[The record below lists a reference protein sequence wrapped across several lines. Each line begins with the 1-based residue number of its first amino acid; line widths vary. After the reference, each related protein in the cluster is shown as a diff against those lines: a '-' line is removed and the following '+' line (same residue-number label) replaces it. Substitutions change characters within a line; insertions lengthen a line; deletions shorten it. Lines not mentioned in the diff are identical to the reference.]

1 MALSEARLF
10 VAIPTIT
17 DLIVPTVVAMRDL
30 GGSGRNAEI
39 RNVVADALG
48 LSEEDQQTAQGGNNP
63 SVSRLEYRLKW
74 ARTYLRNSGVIRSI
88 GTGLWELTE
97 DGLSASDADVL
108 KWAKQW
114 GRARPES
121 RPDQIQPQD
130 DATEEEDVEP
140 DDGDEAWDET
150 VIAAVQEME
159 PAQVERLFLRVLRE
173 EGFEQ
178 LEHVGKPG
186 DGGID
191 GVGVYRIS
199 LLSFR
204 IYFQCKRYRSGIGA
218 GDIRDFRGAMEGRG
232 ERGLFVTTSWFTKSA
247 EEEASRP
254 GARAVDLID
263 GSQLAALIARH
274 GLGVSIETLDKHVV
288 NRAFFQEFKS

>member
-1 MALSEARLF
+1 

-17 DLIVPTVVAMRDL
+17 DLIVPTVVAIRAL

-39 RNVVADALG
+39 RSVVADGLG
-48 LSEEDQQTAQGGNNP
+48 LSEEDQQTPQGGNNP
-63 SVSRLEYRLKW
+63 NVSRLEYRLKW
-74 ARTYLRNSGVIRSI
+74 ARTYLRNAGVIDSI
-88 GTGLWELTE
+88 GTGFWELTE
-97 DGLSASDADVL
+97 EGMDASDADIL
-108 KWAKQW
+108 SRTREW
-114 GRARPES
+114 GRARPDS
-121 RPDQIQPQD
+121 RLDEDERPKDE
-130 DATEEEDVEP
+130 TEAEDVDS
-140 DDGDEAWDET
+140 DDEDEAWDET
-150 VIAAVQEME
+150 VIAAVQEMQ

-178 LEHVGKPG
+178 LEHVGNPG

-263 GSQLAALIARH
+263 GSQLAALIAKH
-274 GLGVSIETLDKHVV
+274 GLGVSIETQDQHIV
-288 NRAFFQEFKS
+288 NRAFFREFKS